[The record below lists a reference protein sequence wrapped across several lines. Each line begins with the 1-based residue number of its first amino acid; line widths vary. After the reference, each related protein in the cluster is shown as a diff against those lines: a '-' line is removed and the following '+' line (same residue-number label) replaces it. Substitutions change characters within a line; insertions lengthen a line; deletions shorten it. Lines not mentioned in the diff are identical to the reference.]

1 MATPANDETVDNC
14 SNQQCDRQRYKA
26 TMSFVAMASN
36 NVTNNALQ
44 LTMDG
49 ALQIVAL
56 QIR

>member
-1 MATPANDETVDNC
+1 MATSAGDATVDNC
-14 SNQQCDRQRYKA
+14 SNQQWDRQHYKA

-36 NVTNNALQ
+36 NVTNNKLQ
-44 LTMDG
+44 LTTDG